1 MLRTVLI
8 VLALLIVAVLGA
20 TALGLLDFTKSQD
33 PEAPKFTVK
42 VNDVDVGTTT
52 RQVDIPTLRVD
63 NGAAPAA
70 TPAPAPAPAPAP
82 GNSQ

>member
-20 TALGLLDFTKSQD
+20 TALGLLDFSQSQGAD
-33 PEAPKFTVK
+33 APKFTVK

-52 RQVDIPTLRVD
+52 KQVEVPVLRVD

-70 TPAPAPAPAPAP
+70 TPAPAPAPAP